1 MDREGRLHPDAVAAL
16 RASGVARAAVPAELG
31 GPQLNPM
38 AQIELVEEFSRVD
51 GAVGWCAMIAAAA
64 SYSCGF
70 LQPAAAKRWF
80 GPVDACLAGQLAPTG
95 RAERVD
101 DGFVVS
107 GRFRFGSG
115 ISHATMVL
123 AGCLVT
129 QNEEIV
135 RNERGRPEV
144 RTVLV
149 EPAQVRVLD
158 NWDTV
163 GLRAT
168 GSNDYIL
175 DDVFVP
181 EDDSYNPAAGA
192 VRDESLYRFAPL
204 FLSPHD
210 GVPLGLAR
218 RGIDEVIALSAVKGV
233 PPSGLSD
240 PPKLRETVQV
250 QEAVARAEV
259 ELGGARAL
267 CYDTVADLWNTLV
280 SGDRVDARQR
290 GMYRAAM
297 SYAHEVARRV
307 INSMF
312 DVAAT
317 SAIARGGTL
326 ERLLRDIA
334 TACQHRVVHTRVYA
348 PAGQLLLGLSSSDPT
363 L

>member
-16 RASGVARAAVPAELG
+16 RASGVARAAVPAERG
-31 GPQLNPM
+31 GPQLNRM

-64 SYSCGF
+64 RYSCGS
-70 LQPAAAKRWF
+70 LQLAAAKRWL

-107 GRFRFGSG
+107 DRFRFGSG

-129 QNEEIV
+129 QNGEIV
-135 RNERGRPEV
+135 RNERGR
-144 RTVLV
+144 
-149 EPAQVRVLD
+149 
-158 NWDTV
+158 
-163 GLRAT
+163 
-168 GSNDYIL
+168 
-175 DDVFVP
+175 
-181 EDDSYNPAAGA
+181 
-192 VRDESLYRFAPL
+192 APL

-259 ELGGARAL
+259 ELGAARAL

-307 INSMF
+307 ISSMF

-334 TACQHRVVHTRVYA
+334 TACQRRVVHTRVYA